1 MKAEFDVPIY
11 KTINECAEIT
21 KLAKYHIRQLVLQ
34 NKVKYLR
41 AGAKYL
47 INFDSLM
54 EYLNAGE
61 NLSTE
66 NAWKMVRKIFIKGG
80 KNERNS

>member
-1 MKAEFDVPIY
+1 
-11 KTINECAEIT
+11 
-21 KLAKYHIRQLVLQ
+21 VLQ

-47 INFDSLM
+47 IYFDSLM

-66 NAWKMVRKIFIKGG
+66 NAWKMVRKMFMKGG